1 MFTVLLT
8 LLCLVQGPNGAEGL
22 CVTAQREAMLGRAE
36 TPGRR
41 EPAPTAPRILRGS
54 VELSPAGADAAAR
67 SLLQEQALLLMEERG
82 RALMARVAPI
92 WFPDFCRDQ
101 VLRRWLATSDPDAS
115 LRIIDQERVEHDHG
129 SLGTSYRTALA
140 VEADDQSLG
149 KDLSRLRRQIPRAV
163 EAFAVKCGG
172 IAGFW
177 ALLALAVGWFDRLSR
192 GYMTWRLRALGL
204 MAGLAAPALVLFL
217 A

>member
-1 MFTVLLT
+1 MFTALLT
-8 LLCLVQGPNGAEGL
+8 LLCLVQGPDGAEGL
-22 CVTAQREAMLGRAE
+22 RVMAQREAVRDPAE
-36 TPGRR
+36 ASVRR
-41 EPAPTAPRILRGS
+41 ELAPTGPRILRGS

-67 SLLQEQALLLMEERG
+67 ALLEEQARLLMEERG
-82 RALMARVAPI
+82 RTMMARVAPI

-101 VLRRWLATSDPDAS
+101 VVRRWLATSDADAS

-140 VEADDQSLG
+140 VEADDQALG

-177 ALLALAVGWFDRLSR
+177 ALLALAVGWLDRLSR
-192 GYMTWRLRALGL
+192 GYMTWRLRLLGL
-204 MAGLAAPALVLFL
+204 MAGLAGPTLVLFL
-217 A
+217 V